1 MSVVLSPFAGA
12 GAQFFDNNGNVLTG
26 GKIFSYAAGTTTP
39 LQTYTNAAGV
49 TQHTNPIILNA
60 AGRVP
65 GGEIWI
71 LESSDYKF
79 VLKDSNDVL
88 IATYDN
94 INSLYVGSDLAN
106 TTDPAKGDALVGFR
120 QSNAAGNL
128 VNAIGR
134 TVHQKFQESVS
145 VKDFGAVGDGVT
157 NDSVA
162 FQAAMTFL
170 ASQDDASLYIPSG
183 VYRLTTRA
191 SATFSAG
198 SYSIYGDGASS
209 IIVGD
214 NAVGALRMVCT
225 SRHVYTTISNLNFSP
240 VLPNSGTGF
249 EYSVP
254 AGGVANRNVFRMENC
269 VFEPHVADDAT
280 SSWFN
285 VIVVTG
291 TNRPSF
297 NNIAAW
303 RVGTEK
309 PNAILNIDGCYK
321 PIITDCY
328 FNGTATYGISN
339 IRTDTN
345 EGFLLSNTTINGADT
360 GVYIS
365 QPNRHPEI
373 WIQDCHLNNVITGVH
388 VENSKFMWLCRNLM
402 YSRAE
407 DGAAYTDY
415 LLDNCNSVNIIDN
428 IYRGGVNLNRRHV
441 NLINGSRFIKISD
454 NGLNADTVIAPY
466 YVDSTCQQ
474 VDLYLPPY
482 SGNYDFASYPA
493 VLYEFDSSS
502 NVFYHTLNEVAA
514 QNNGATQSI
523 LMSLYKNSDSPA
535 DGDALGNLGWYGND
549 SAGNKVPFAQ
559 VIAAAATVATGAHDG
574 NLQFYT
580 HQSGAVALQL
590 NMGDGLAAGTTP
602 RGRNT
607 ITAQGGTGS
616 LFFGLGTVRGIYG
629 GAGTPEGV
637 VTASPGSMYLN
648 QSGGGGTTLYIK
660 ESGTGNTGWVAK

>member
-1 MSVVLSPFAGA
+1 
-12 GAQFFDNNGNVLTG
+12 
-26 GKIFSYAAGTTTP
+26 
-39 LQTYTNAAGV
+39 
-49 TQHTNPIILNA
+49 
-60 AGRVP
+60 
-65 GGEIWI
+65 
-71 LESSDYKF
+71 
-79 VLKDSNDVL
+79 
-88 IATYDN
+88 
-94 INSLYVGSDLAN
+94 VGSDLAN

-157 NDSVA
+157 DDSVA

-225 SRHVYTTISNLNFSP
+225 SRHVYTTVTDLNFSP
-240 VLPNSGTGF
+240 ALPNSGTGF
-249 EYSVP
+249 EYTAP
-254 AGGVANRNVFRMENC
+254 EGGVAQRNVFRMENC
-269 VFEPHVADDAT
+269 VFEPYDDADTT

-291 TNRPSF
+291 VNRPSF
-297 NNIAAW
+297 NNIVAW
-303 RVGTEK
+303 RVGTDK

-328 FNGTATYGISN
+328 FNGIATYGISN
-339 IRTDTN
+339 IRTDSN

-365 QPNRHPEI
+365 QPSRHPEI
-373 WIQDCHLNNVITGVH
+373 WIQDCHLNNVVTGVH
-388 VENSKFMWLCRNLM
+388 VVNSKFMWLCRNLM
-402 YSRAE
+402 YSQAA

-415 LLDNCNSVNIIDN
+415 LLDDCNSVNIIDN
-428 IYRGGVNLNRRHV
+428 VYRAGTALNRRHV
-441 NLINGSRFIKISD
+441 NLINGSRFIKISE
-454 NGLNADTVIAPY
+454 NGLNANTVIAPY

-493 VLYEFDSSS
+493 VLYEFDSSL
-502 NVFYHTLNEVAA
+502 NVFYHTPNEVAT
-514 QNNGATQSI
+514 QNNAATQSV
-523 LMSLYKNSDSPA
+523 LMRLHKNSDSPA
-535 DGDALGNLGWYGND
+535 DGDTLGNLLWSGND
-549 SAGNKVPFAQ
+549 SAGNKVSFAQ
-559 VIAAAATVATGAHDG
+559 IVADATTVATGAHDG
-574 NLQFYT
+574 DLLFYSV
-580 HQSGAVALQL
+580 QNAVAALQL
-590 NMGDGLAAGTTP
+590 RMGDGLSTGLAP
-602 RGRNT
+602 RGQNT
-607 ITAQGGTGS
+607 LTAGGGTGS